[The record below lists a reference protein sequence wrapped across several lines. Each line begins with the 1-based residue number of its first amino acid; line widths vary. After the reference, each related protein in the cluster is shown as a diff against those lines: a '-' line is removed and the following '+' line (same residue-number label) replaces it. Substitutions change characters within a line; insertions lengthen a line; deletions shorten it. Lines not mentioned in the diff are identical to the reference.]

1 MKKAIFIIL
10 LALNITPAHANE
22 GGWVKVDASGNQ
34 IGQVIVC
41 TPSVCGDSSSTYA
54 KMTLKEGERYVL
66 QSKPDDKGNVS
77 GINTTP
83 EITLKVE
90 VATNQWTVTKVNTVI
105 PTVAKDENDNNP
117 QPITTAKI
125 KTTIVETFNP
135 VTDQPVTV
143 VSKKAVIETPEV
155 PSDETN
161 LVDWWS
167 GLVLDYA
174 ALTQWFQ
181 NFFAGWLMP

>member
-10 LALNITPAHANE
+10 LAINITPAHANE

-41 TPSVCGDSSSTYA
+41 TPSVCGDGTSTFA
-54 KMTLKEGERYVL
+54 KMTLKEGESYVL
-66 QSKPDDKGNVS
+66 QSNADNKGNVA
-77 GINTTP
+77 GMNTTP

-105 PTVAKDENDNNP
+105 PTVSTSENDPNP
-117 QPITTAKI
+117 EPITTAKI
-125 KTTIVETFNP
+125 KTTVVETFNP
-135 VTDQPVTV
+135 VTDQPLTV
-143 VSKKAVIETPEV
+143 VSKKAVIETPVV
-155 PSDETN
+155 PNEEIN

-174 ALTQWFQ
+174 ALTEWFVK
-181 NFFAGWLMP
+181 FYEGWLMP